1 MESRKW
7 STDRELPF
15 FSFSILCFPI
25 SWLASRKKR
34 WPKQEPWWIWWR
46 GWRKS
51 LLSDSRSGIDVSPDL
66 PGVLPTHPP
75 GAREKDRVMVA
86 LSFWEV
92 FEDEEN
98 VAMAVLSLCT
108 WYVGVEM
115 TRKRCVRG
123 TSWSRYRTED
133 TRIHDLAT
141 LSSRHAY
148 WRSCPRNHKR
158 KIFENNEIC
167 VLSNKALPAL
177 TIYV

>member
-1 MESRKW
+1 
-7 STDRELPF
+7 
-15 FSFSILCFPI
+15 
-25 SWLASRKKR
+25 
-34 WPKQEPWWIWWR
+34 
-46 GWRKS
+46 
-51 LLSDSRSGIDVSPDL
+51 
-66 PGVLPTHPP
+66 
-75 GAREKDRVMVA
+75 
-86 LSFWEV
+86 
-92 FEDEEN
+92 
-98 VAMAVLSLCT
+98 
-108 WYVGVEM
+108 M

-148 WRSCPRNHKR
+148 RRSCPRNHER